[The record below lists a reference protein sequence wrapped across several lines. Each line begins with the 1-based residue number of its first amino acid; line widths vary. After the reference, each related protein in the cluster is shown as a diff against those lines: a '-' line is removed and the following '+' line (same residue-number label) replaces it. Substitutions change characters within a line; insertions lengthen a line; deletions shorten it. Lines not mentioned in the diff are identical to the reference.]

1 MKNHF
6 VSYDKTAFDGDNN
19 QNMVFEMMSI
29 CIADGTRII
38 IEQNPKYGIKY
49 LMVDF
54 SPTDNSNPECET
66 FNDCGLVCVVS
77 SVDGDNEGQYDEGFT
92 NYLDAC
98 NWISNFIR
106 EGDFT
111 EIYLETY

>member
-38 IEQNPKYGIKY
+38 IEQNPKYGSKY
-49 LMVDF
+49 LMVDGGYSF
-54 SPTDNSNPECET
+54 LSL
-66 FNDCGLVCVVS
+66 F
-77 SVDGDNEGQYDEGFT
+77 F
-92 NYLDAC
+92 
-98 NWISNFIR
+98 F
-106 EGDFT
+106 FF
-111 EIYLETY
+111 